1 MSHTWS
7 KPIPRV
13 RLRVIAIGKLGQV
26 GRRVTCTS
34 LSGHVYEADLP
45 AQWFRASSGT
55 SARLCAVCTVQIL
68 SRREPVSLR
77 LDSRERVSL

>member
-45 AQWFRASSGT
+45 AQWFRASKRDVGEVMRGLH
-55 SARLCAVCTVQIL
+55 SANSKSA
-68 SRREPVSLR
+68 
-77 LDSRERVSL
+77 